1 MKGDGRARAEGI
13 CLSTEQVA
21 DGCELPG
28 SIKCREI
35 LD

>member
-1 MKGDGRARAEGI
+1 MKQDGRARTECI

-21 DGCELPG
+21 DGSELPG